1 MKEATLMQGRMF
13 SIAGL
18 KGFTRV
24 TGLVLAAGLLLVLSA
39 AVGAR
44 GVAHAGQVT
53 AAAIVE
59 ALLPEK
65 TGPVTR
71 SMARSVTRG
80 IDIEGELPPELDLPS
95 ISLTINFEFD
105 SARLTNDG
113 MLTLRVLGEALAD
126 KRLAGMQ
133 FQIAGHTDD
142 VGTPQ
147 YNQDL
152 SERRAKAVV
161 THLVSFYGIAPD
173 RLKAVGYG
181 ETRLI
186 VPNDPKAA
194 ANRRVEII
202 NLAPLSS

>member
-1 MKEATLMQGRMF
+1 MFGSRFSRSSLNSYGSALRLALAT
-13 SIAGL
+13 
-18 KGFTRV
+18 
-24 TGLVLAAGLLLVLSA
+24 GLLLVLSA
-39 AVGAR
+39 TVGVR
-44 GVAHAGQVT
+44 NVANAGQLT
-53 AAAIVE
+53 ASAIVE

-65 TGPVTR
+65 AGPISR
-71 SMARSVTRG
+71 SMAKSVTRG

-113 MLTLRVLGEALAD
+113 MLTLRVLGQALAD

-161 THLVSFYGIAPD
+161 THLVSFYGIVPE

-181 ETRLI
+181 ETRL
-186 VPNDPKAA
+186 VDKNDPKNPV
-194 ANRRVEII
+194 NRRVEII

>member
-1 MKEATLMQGRMF
+1 MAIVSFEHAARR
-13 SIAGL
+13 AGVFWL
-18 KGFTRV
+18 ALF
-24 TGLVLAAGLLLVLSA
+24 VLASFGPAACPAFAGPASPEE
-39 AVGAR
+39 
-44 GVAHAGQVT
+44 
-53 AAAIVE
+53 IVQ

-65 TGPVTR
+65 AGPATR
-71 SMARSVTRG
+71 SMTKAATRG
-80 IDIEGELPPELDLPS
+80 INIEGELPPELDLPA
-95 ISLTINFEFD
+95 ISLTVNFDFN

-113 MLTLRVLGEALAD
+113 IITLKALGQALAD

-142 VGTPQ
+142 VGTAE
-147 YNQDL
+147 YNQRL
-152 SERRAKAVV
+152 SERRAQAVA
-161 THLVSFYGIAPD
+161 THLTSFYGIAAD

-181 ETRLI
+181 KTRLA

>member
-1 MKEATLMQGRMF
+1 MVQKPTRRVAAAM
-13 SIAGL
+13 IAFACASMAMMLG
-18 KGFTRV
+18 
-24 TGLVLAAGLLLVLSA
+24 TGIDGSA
-39 AVGAR
+39 RADSL
-44 GVAHAGQVT
+44 T
-53 AAAIVE
+53 ASAIVE

-65 TGPVTR
+65 AGPVTR
-71 SMARSVTRG
+71 SMAKAVTRG
-80 IDIEGELPPELDLPS
+80 INIEGALPPELDLPS

-113 MLTLRVLGEALAD
+113 MLTLRTLGEALAD

-142 VGTPQ
+142 VGTPE

-161 THLVSFYGIAPD
+161 THLVSFYGIAAD
-173 RLKAVGYG
+173 RLKPVGYG
-181 ETRLI
+181 KTRL
-186 VPNDPKAA
+186 VDPKDPKNA

>member
-1 MKEATLMQGRMF
+1 MFGRRF
-13 SIAGL
+13 SLSSL
-18 KGFTRV
+18 KGRERAF
-24 TGLVLAAGLLLVLSA
+24 GLVLATGLLLVLSA
-39 AVGAR
+39 VGAR
-44 GVAHAGQVT
+44 NVANAGQLT
-53 AAAIVE
+53 ASAIVE

-65 TGPVTR
+65 AGPVTR
-71 SMARSVTRG
+71 SMAKSVTRG

-113 MLTLRVLGEALAD
+113 MLTLRVLGQALAD

-161 THLVSFYGIAPD
+161 THLVSFYGIGPD

-181 ETRLI
+181 ETRL
-186 VPNDPKAA
+186 VDKSDPKDPV
-194 ANRRVEII
+194 NRRVEII

>member
-1 MKEATLMQGRMF
+1 MEALCGVRRPE
-13 SIAGL
+13 SW
-18 KGFTRV
+18 
-24 TGLVLAAGLLLVLSA
+24 LVPLAAALILI
-39 AVGAR
+39 
-44 GVAHAGQVT
+44 AHVHGSSRALADDLAPT
-53 AAAIVE
+53 PEAIVD

-65 TGPVTR
+65 TGPLTR
-71 SMARSVTRG
+71 SLTKAATRG
-80 IDIEGELPPELDLPS
+80 ISIEGELPAELDLPK

-113 MLTLRVLGEALAD
+113 IITLKALGQALGD

-142 VGTPQ
+142 VGTEE

-161 THLVSFYGIAPD
+161 THLVSFYGVAPD

-181 ETRLI
+181 KKRLA
-186 VPNDPKAA
+186 VPGDPKAA

>member
-1 MKEATLMQGRMF
+1 MF
-13 SIAGL
+13 FFPALRAWRRRIPGMSIGL
-18 KGFTRV
+18 A
-24 TGLVLAAGLLLVLSA
+24 LALLAASLVWTLH
-39 AVGAR
+39 
-44 GVAHAGQVT
+44 GVARADSLT
-53 AAAIVE
+53 AAAIVD

-71 SMARSVTRG
+71 SMAKAVTRG
-80 IDIEGELPPELDLPS
+80 INIEGELPAELDLPS

-113 MLTLRVLGEALAD
+113 MLTLRTLGAALAD
-126 KRLAGMQ
+126 KRLQGMQ

-142 VGTPQ
+142 VGTPE
-147 YNQDL
+147 YNQSL

-173 RLKAVGYG
+173 RLKPVGYG
-181 ETRLI
+181 KSRL
-186 VPNDPKAA
+186 VDAANPKSGL
-194 ANRRVEII
+194 NRRVEII

>member
-1 MKEATLMQGRMF
+1 MLCMKFAFDRLRTARSLLALGIALCVFAGFGQSFAQTAT
-13 SIAGL
+13 S
-18 KGFTRV
+18 
-24 TGLVLAAGLLLVLSA
+24 
-39 AVGAR
+39 
-44 GVAHAGQVT
+44 
-53 AAAIVE
+53 IVE
-59 ALLPEK
+59 QLLPEK

-71 SMARSVTRG
+71 SMAKSLTRG

-95 ISLTINFEFD
+95 VSLVVNFEFD

-113 MLTLRVLGEALAD
+113 MLTLKTLGQALSD

-147 YNQDL
+147 YNQEL

-161 THLVSFYGIAPD
+161 VHLTSFYGIAAD
-173 RLKAVGYG
+173 RLKPVGYG
-181 ETRLI
+181 KTRLV
-186 VPNDPKAA
+186 VPNDPKNA

>member
-1 MKEATLMQGRMF
+1 MLLVSVVQQPARRVADALIAVALALTATLLCCG
-13 SIAGL
+13 SDG
-18 KGFTRV
+18 
-24 TGLVLAAGLLLVLSA
+24 SA
-39 AVGAR
+39 RADSL
-44 GVAHAGQVT
+44 T
-53 AAAIVE
+53 ASAIVE

-71 SMARSVTRG
+71 SMAKAVTRG
-80 IDIEGELPPELDLPS
+80 INIEGELPPELDLPS

-113 MLTLRVLGEALAD
+113 MLTLRTLGEALAD
-126 KRLAGMQ
+126 KRLTGMQ

-142 VGTPQ
+142 VGTPE

-161 THLVSFYGIAPD
+161 THLVSFYGIATD
-173 RLKAVGYG
+173 RLKPVGYG
-181 ETRLI
+181 KSKLV
-186 VPNDPKAA
+186 VPNDPKNA